1 MKKPLFIALVISG
14 VVGLA
19 PAGAMAWNEPGF
31 TLNIIRNASGDTG
44 FRYTVGCIN
53 GVKHAIVT
61 NSGYGP
67 HGNSNFA
74 ITLIVDAQGKPVAC
88 ESAPAPAQPPETG
101 K

>member
-1 MKKPLFIALVISG
+1 MRNKIYRSMFGALV
-14 VVGLA
+14 
-19 PAGAMAWNEPGF
+19 AGFASSALAWNEPGF
-31 TLNIIRNASGDTG
+31 TTNTIKNASGDTG

-53 GVKHAIVT
+53 GMKHAIVT

-74 ITLIVDAQGKPVAC
+74 ITLIVDAEGKPVAC
-88 ESAPAPAQPPETG
+88 ESA